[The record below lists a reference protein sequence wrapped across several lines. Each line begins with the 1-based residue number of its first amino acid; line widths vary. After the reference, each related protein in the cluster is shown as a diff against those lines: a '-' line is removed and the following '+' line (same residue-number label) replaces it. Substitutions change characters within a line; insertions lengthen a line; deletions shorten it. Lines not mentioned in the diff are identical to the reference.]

1 MNFLCIKYITLR
13 ELCQQL
19 FSFLLNFFIFIFRF
33 MCYNIVE
40 IRR

>member
-1 MNFLCIKYITLR
+1 MNFLCIKYIMLR

-19 FSFLLNFFIFIFRF
+19 FSFLLNFFIFNLLFL
-33 MCYNIVE
+33 CYNIVE